1 MALKI
6 IGWSMVSRFRAS
18 KRWWGWGGR
27 STPMR
32 AGSWRRTTFP
42 MGGSCALVRVAP
54 YPRAQPWGLRPRR
67 HRGFGV
73 VTYVRV
79 PEFTSHSYVHVHTT
93 NTVRHVH
100 TTLSA
105 ARNEAYSREAL
116 CLCLVPEVDTRPRGT
131 HPATRPE
138 HARWAELRSLVRGA
152 RSRLLHRLQTRLV
165 PGRLLRCCQT
175 TCRR

>member
-18 KRWWGWGGR
+18 KRWWGGAVDPHAGGLMEADHL
-27 STPMR
+27 PH
-32 AGSWRRTTFP
+32 
-42 MGGSCALVRVAP
+42 GGCALVRVAP

-93 NTVRHVH
+93 
-100 TTLSA
+100 LSGMCTQHCQP
-105 ARNEAYSREAL
+105 RE
-116 CLCLVPEVDTRPRGT
+116 TRPI
-131 HPATRPE
+131 A
-138 HARWAELRSLVRGA
+138 VRLYVCV
-152 RSRLLHRLQTRLV
+152 SY
-165 PGRLLRCCQT
+165 
-175 TCRR
+175 RR